1 MSLTAAEF
9 SGCVSSCCRSKLR
22 IVRFRIHAKAHSLRC
37 SSSPNRTR
45 CAGLRFGFGCRPKS
59 CASKVFALSTSRT
72 SYRSRRLF
80 ILKSH
85 RSFAPSLLLSNRDSL
100 RWIRGWVW
108 VRGGKSMP
116 QKRSRLCSK
125 KPPASRRFLLHRKP
139 YKDSERGQDSLV
151 RRISPVSLR
160 SWRMEAWTTGHRS
173 RICLT
178 CAADRCQA
186 PLGLR
191 DIAAACGIGKARH
204 VLRVPKEVPA
214 RLKPMRPFTFSA
226 PANWRRPWTGP
237 PGGTSR
243 RAASA

>member
-1 MSLTAAEF
+1 MLLACGFESLQAHHVVADF
-9 SGCVSSCCRSKLR
+9 VSFATTFYFKKSSL
-22 IVRFRIHAKAHSLRC
+22 IHSVAPPFQPRFASLDSRLGLG
-37 SSSPNRTR
+37 
-45 CAGLRFGFGCRPKS
+45 AGREVN
-59 CASKVFALSTSRT
+59 ASKTF
-72 SYRSRRLF
+72 
-80 ILKSH
+80 
-85 RSFAPSLLLSNRDSL
+85 SL
-100 RWIRGWVW
+100 
-108 VRGGKSMP
+108 MQ
-116 QKRSRLCSK
+116 QKPL
-125 KPPASRRFLLHRKP
+125 ASRRFLLHRKP

-160 SWRMEAWTTGHRS
+160 NWRMAAGTTGHRS

-178 CAADRCQA
+178 CAADRRQA